1 MDKKKKGIPRLLEI
15 AGEKR
20 GLLIGSSIF
29 SAISAI
35 LMLLPY
41 IAVYFIM
48 AELLK
53 MLQTLEMLILHK
65 CYTGVLLL
73 L

>member
-1 MDKKKKGIPRLLEI
+1 MEKKKKGIPRLLEI
-15 AGEKR
+15 AGEKQ
-20 GLLIGSSIF
+20 GLLIVSSIF

-53 MLQTLEMLILHK
+53 K
-65 CYTGVLLL
+65 CCKP
-73 L
+73 

>member
-1 MDKKKKGIPRLLEI
+1 MNKKKKGIPRLLEI
-15 AGEKR
+15 AGEKQ
-20 GLLIGSSIF
+20 GLLICSSIF

-41 IAVYFIM
+41 IAVYFII

-53 MLQTLEMLILHK
+53 MLQTL
-65 CYTGVLLL
+65 
-73 L
+73 